1 MERIIDKTKNLLYRL
16 RFFAF
21 AVFFLWIK
29 TYLVYK
35 FGFGIPS
42 DNPLQEFLLFIN
54 PLSSAIFILGISF
67 FFNEKWRKRVLMILA
82 VAATL
87 VLYFN
92 LLYYRFFTDYITIP
106 VLFQT
111 SNMGDLGSSVFG
123 LIQWYDVFLFVDI
136 LLLMIFAKKQ
146 HTFELRPLKREPLLI
161 MLVAVLLFVGNLTL
175 AQAERPQLLTRSFDR
190 DLIVKNIGIFN
201 YHIYDGYIQSQTRAQ
216 RVFADSSD
224 IIEVERHVKAKHEQ
238 PNPDL
243 YGIAEGKNVIVI
255 SMESLQSFVINETV
269 NEDENGENGQ
279 VITPF
284 LNSLIDES
292 IYFDNFYHQ
301 TGQGK
306 TSDSEYLVA
315 NSMFGRDSGSVFFTH
330 GGNVYD
336 AMPGNVADNGYYASV
351 MHANNKSFWNR
362 DMVYQSFGY
371 DKYFDIMSYDVHD
384 ENSVGWGLKDVDFF
398 EQSIDLL
405 KSQPEPYYTKF
416 ITLTNHFPFELDEED
431 KFIDEAEYPSRT
443 LNRFFP
449 TVRYMDHALEYFF
462 DRLKEEGIYENSI
475 FIMYGDHY
483 GISSNHDRS
492 MAMYL
497 DKEEITPF
505 DTVQLQR
512 VPMYIH
518 IPGFEGNK
526 VNSTVSGQIDIKPTI
541 LHLLGIETEDM
552 FHFGTDL
559 NAPER
564 DELVILRDGSFV
576 TDDFL
581 FTSGTCYD
589 KETEQE
595 TELEYCEPY
604 FARVNNDL
612 GYSDKILFGDL
623 LRYKDYD
630 HEAEKQN
637 QTKE

>member
-1 MERIIDKTKNLLYRL
+1 MERIKNLLYRL
-16 RFFAF
+16 RFFAL

-29 TYLVYK
+29 TYIIYK
-35 FGFGIPS
+35 VGFGIPS

-67 FFNEKWRKRVLMILA
+67 FFAAKWRKKAVIILA
-82 VAATL
+82 TIASF

-111 SNMGDLGSSVFG
+111 SNMGDLGSSVFE
-123 LIQWYDVFLFVDI
+123 LIHWYDAFIFIDMAI
-136 LLLMIFAKKQ
+136 LIYLAQKRNSPA
-146 HTFELRPLKREPLLI
+146 LRPLKREPLLI
-161 MLVAVLLFVGNLTL
+161 MLAAVVLFVTNLTL

-201 YHIYDGYIQSQTRAQ
+201 YHIYDGYLQSQTRAQ

-224 IIEVERHVKAKHEQ
+224 IIEVQRHVKAKHEE
-238 PNPDL
+238 PDPEL
-243 YGIAEGKNVIVI
+243 FGIAEGKNVIVI

-269 NEDENGENGQ
+269 NEDENGEGGE

-292 IYFDNFYHQ
+292 IYFENFYHQ

-306 TSDSEYLVA
+306 TSDSEYLLA
-315 NSMFGRDSGSVFFTH
+315 NSMYGRDSGSVFFTH
-330 GGNVYD
+330 AGNAFD
-336 AMPGNVADNGYYASV
+336 ALPSNVSENGYYASI

-362 DMVYQSFGY
+362 DIMYQSLGY
-371 DKYFDIMSYDVHD
+371 DRYFDIMSYDVHE

-431 KFIDEAEYPSRT
+431 KFIEEGDYPSRT
-443 LNRFFP
+443 LNRYFP
-449 TVRYMDHALEYFF
+449 TVRYMDYALEYFF
-462 DRLKEEGIYENSI
+462 ERLKEEGMYEDSI

-483 GISSNHDRS
+483 GISDNHNRS

-505 DTVQLQR
+505 DSVQLQR
-512 VPMYIH
+512 VPMFIH
-518 IPGFEGNK
+518 IPGYDGNK
-526 VNSTVSGQIDIKPTI
+526 VMDTVSGQIDLKPTI
-541 LHLLGIETEDM
+541 LHLLGIETKGM

-559 NAPER
+559 TSPER
-564 DELVILRDGSFV
+564 DSFTILRDGSFISDHYV
-576 TDDFL
+576 
-581 FTSGTCYD
+581 FTRGACYD
-589 KETEQE
+589 KESEE
-595 TELEYCEPY
+595 EIEIEFCEP
-604 FARVNNDL
+604 FFEDVNLDL
-612 GYSDKILFGDL
+612 GYSDKILYGDL
-623 LRYKDYD
+623 LRYKDQD
-630 HEAEKQN
+630 HEQEEIMTQN
-637 QTKE
+637 D